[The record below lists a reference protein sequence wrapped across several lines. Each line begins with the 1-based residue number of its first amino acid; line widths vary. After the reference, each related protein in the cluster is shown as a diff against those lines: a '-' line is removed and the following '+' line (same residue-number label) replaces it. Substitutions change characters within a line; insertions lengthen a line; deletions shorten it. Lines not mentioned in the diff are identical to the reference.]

1 MAGIITATMPLKR
14 IAIVTGAN
22 RGLGR
27 EIARQLMGHDVFVA
41 AGCRDEAKCAA
52 TAEALRTAGGNGNV
66 DAHVL
71 DVNDTPSVRAFVE
84 WVVRTHGVPAI
95 LVNNAGVFPEERGA
109 RLTEL
114 STSYW
119 RATFETNLYG
129 AVRMCRE
136 VVPHMQKTRYGRI
149 VNISS
154 GLGQMSQMGAG
165 TPAYRVSKAALNAL
179 TITLAAEV
187 RDSGILVNSMSP
199 GWVRTDMG
207 GEEAP
212 RSVEEGADTA
222 VWLCLLPS
230 TGPTGQF
237 FRDRKPIPW

>member
-1 MAGIITATMPLKR
+1 MITATMPAKR

-22 RGLGR
+22 RGLGL
-27 EIARQLMGHDVFVA
+27 EIARQLMGHDVFVV
-41 AGCRDEAKCAA
+41 AGCRDEAKCEAA
-52 TAEALRTAGGNGNV
+52 VAGLRRGGDNV
-66 DAHVL
+66 AAHVL
-71 DVNDTPSVRAFVE
+71 DVNDTHSVRAFVE
-84 WVVRTHGVPAI
+84 EVVRLHGAPSI

-109 RLTEL
+109 KLTEL
-114 STSYW
+114 STSFW

-136 VVPHMQKTRYGRI
+136 VVPHMQKMRYGRV

-154 GLGQMSQMGAG
+154 GLGQMSRMGAG

-179 TITLAAEV
+179 TLTLAAEV
-187 RDSGILVNSMSP
+187 GASGILVNSMSP

-237 FRDRKPIPW
+237 FRDREPIPW